1 MSCKYYKCFH
11 GLWFA
16 LRVSFFI
23 KEVFI
28 VMMTNLSIFHLMVI
42 ILCPKKSVPTLE
54 LSRLYPML
62 LFKIFVVSAFSLSLW
77 SLLVSFLKVWG
88 KGQRCFFPCELV
100 KVHLLKRPILPSV
113 KLPWSLI
120 ENQYVSIYFRTPC
133 ADLLI
138 YTLYL
143 ILILTILILV
153 TLL

>member
-1 MSCKYYKCFH
+1 MEGGTWQATVHGVAKSRIRLSNFTFTHILLSHLIIFINLVALLLSCKSSLSGQPQFKSLLSCKYYKCFH

-77 SLLVSFLKVWG
+77 SLLVSFLKV
-88 KGQRCFFPCELV
+88 
-100 KVHLLKRPILPSV
+100 
-113 KLPWSLI
+113 
-120 ENQYVSIYFRTPC
+120 
-133 ADLLI
+133 
-138 YTLYL
+138 
-143 ILILTILILV
+143 
-153 TLL
+153 